1 MFFRL
6 FSSISQRFFLPA
18 LLCGSL
24 AGCGYVNYR
33 DAPEGIFKGA
43 LFVMWIG
50 EGGNSGDGRFVYV
63 PDQNDPLR
71 FIRGGGTAKG
81 QEIIPEMMYT
91 DGGSIPK
98 QVQLFKGFSPWGYAP
113 AYMVHDWIFVAR
125 HCITDGQAN
134 PREQKISKMSFQDS
148 AEITAEMIKTLI
160 NTNRVSRND
169 VAPRVIS
176 GTVAGPI
183 SYQRWK
189 IKGACTKDRVSKE
202 HRDRAEA
209 AIFSPRFKS
218 QKLAP
223 GPVGDGTVKLITVL
237 RF

>member
-1 MFFRL
+1 MILRL
-6 FSSISQRFFLPA
+6 FSSITQRYFVA
-18 LLCGSL
+18 TLLCGSL
-24 AGCGYVNYR
+24 AGCGYVDY
-33 DAPEGIFKGA
+33 DKAPEGTFKGA

-71 FIRGGGTAKG
+71 FIRGDGPAKG

-134 PREQKISKMSFQDS
+134 PREQEISKMSFQDS

-160 NTNRVSRND
+160 KTNRVSEND

-189 IKGACTKDRVSKE
+189 VQGACTEDRVSPE
-202 HRDRAEA
+202 HRARAES
-209 AIFSPRFKS
+209 AIFAPRIKS
-218 QKLAP
+218 LELEP
-223 GPVGDGTVKLITVL
+223 GPVGDGTVQLITTL